1 MQYATKPIAKKH
13 WDPVVR
19 VSHWSLGLFFTCA
32 YWTGGDSYGLHAH
45 FGYCILLV
53 VLLRLAWGFR
63 GPEISQFADFL
74 NSPKQVFAYLRNLAK
89 TPLSNPVGHD
99 PVGGWMIIA
108 LLISLCI
115 TTISGIVLFAMEGR
129 GPLAHTIFPN
139 VTSWSGTAV
148 ETIHNFMSDLC
159 VILICI
165 HVAGVV
171 VMSVYTRQN
180 LIRAMITGSLK
191 ERR

>member
-1 MQYATKPIAKKH
+1 MQYAPKPTVKKH

-45 FGYCILLV
+45 FGYCILLI
-53 VLLRLAWGFR
+53 VLLRLAWGFW
-63 GPEISQFADFL
+63 GPEISQFANFSK
-74 NSPKQVFAYLRNLAK
+74 SPKQLFAYLRSLAK
-89 TPLSNPVGHD
+89 TPPSNAVGHD
-99 PVGGWMIIA
+99 PAGGWMIIV
-108 LLISLCI
+108 LLVSLSI
-115 TTISGIVLFAMEGR
+115 TILSGAILFAMEAR
-129 GPLAHTIFPN
+129 GPLAHTFFKNFTI
-139 VTSWSGTAV
+139 WSGTAV
-148 ETIHNFMSDLC
+148 ETVHHFMSDLS

-165 HVAGVV
+165 HVMGVV
-171 VMSVYTRQN
+171 MMSVYTRQN